1 MKKGRNYGKNVIA
14 IIAPDGNIWP
24 NINENE
30 SHNDVAI
37 RVYKGNKE
45 LKEKIDSILIDS
57 NFGYMD
63 WILMACG
70 FLHVV
75 IQYNKSN
82 GEATIFLNKL
92 EEALNSYM
100 KKTISKIESRDD
112 NSVNFANNLL
122 KLKKQLPKIKKIGT
136 VYVSDIKECI
146 NVNDL
151 TIKLEKEDVD
161 FKDIETEVL
170 KRVCETFEARTRDGT
185 KSTDFEGDR

>member
-1 MKKGRNYGKNVIA
+1 MKKGRNYGKSVIA

-122 KLKKQLPKIKKIGT
+122 KLKKQITKNKKNR
-136 VYVSDIKECI
+136 YCLRKRY
-146 NVNDL
+146 
-151 TIKLEKEDVD
+151 
-161 FKDIETEVL
+161 
-170 KRVCETFEARTRDGT
+170 KRVYKCQ
-185 KSTDFEGDR
+185 